1 MNGDVMPGAVP
12 GDAVVLLSPQLG
24 EPQRRGLA
32 ERFPDVRFVLL
43 DPDGSLG
50 SGGEAASALLRLAI
64 GKPALSAALQAAP
77 GVRWVHTST
86 AGFDWAMVPEIE
98 QRGITLTRSAA
109 SYAKPIGEFTL
120 ALILSLVKRLPRLA
134 EAQTARHWAS
144 VEPQELA
151 DLTIGVVGAG
161 AIGHEVAWRCAA
173 LGMRVIGSRR
183 TPVPQPHFERV
194 VGSEA
199 LPELLAESD
208 VVVVACPLT
217 PETRG
222 LIDAAAFSVMKPT
235 AFLINVA
242 RGPIVVADDLR
253 HALEHGVIAGAAMD
267 AFDIEPLPEDDPL
280 WSAPNLTI
288 TPHTSFKG
296 AHNQDRVLAE
306 FEENLRRFLRG
317 EPLLHAL
324 RDFALGY

>member
-1 MNGDVMPGAVP
+1 MS
-12 GDAVVLLSPQLG
+12 GDAAEDRTVVLLSPQLG
-24 EPQRRGLA
+24 EPQQRGLA
-32 ERFPDVRFVLL
+32 QRFPEVRFVLL
-43 DPDGSLG
+43 DPEGRPG
-50 SGGEAASALLRLAI
+50 PGGETASALLRLAI

-120 ALILSLVKRLPRLA
+120 ALILSLAKRLPQVA
-134 EAQTARHWAS
+134 AAQQERRWAS
-144 VEPQELA
+144 VEPMELA
-151 DLTIGVVGAG
+151 DLTVGIVGAG

-183 TPVPQPHFERV
+183 TPMPQPHFDEV
-194 VGSEA
+194 LAADA
-199 LPELLAESD
+199 LPDLLAASD

-222 LIDAAAFSVMKPT
+222 LIDAAALATMKPT
-235 AFLINVA
+235 AFLVNVA

-253 HALEHGVIAGAAMD
+253 RALEQGVIAGAAMD
-267 AFDIEPLPEDDPL
+267 AFDVEPLPQDDPL
-280 WSAPNLTI
+280 WSAPNLLV

-296 AHNQDRVLAE
+296 ARNQDRVLAE

-317 EPLLHAL
+317 EPLLNAM